1 MLKLNILR
9 QSNIH
14 LCKCKPWMKGEN
26 IGGVSDNKLQK
37 RNVGVELEGVNLS
50 AEGEI
55 LLEFVNL
62 DITRIKDKK
71 GKPMTWA

>member
-1 MLKLNILR
+1 
-9 QSNIH
+9 
-14 LCKCKPWMKGEN
+14 MKGEN

-71 GKPMTWA
+71 GKLITWA

>member
-1 MLKLNILR
+1 
-9 QSNIH
+9 
-14 LCKCKPWMKGEN
+14 MKGEN
-26 IGGVSDNKLQK
+26 IGGVSANKLQE
-37 RNVGVELEGVNLS
+37 RNVGVEFEGVNLS

-71 GKPMTWA
+71 GKLMTWA

>member
-1 MLKLNILR
+1 
-9 QSNIH
+9 
-14 LCKCKPWMKGEN
+14 MKGEN
-26 IGGVSDNKLQK
+26 IGGVSDNKLQE

-71 GKPMTWA
+71 GKLITWA

>member
-1 MLKLNILR
+1 MASVTTNCKREML
-9 QSNIH
+9 
-14 LCKCKPWMKGEN
+14 
-26 IGGVSDNKLQK
+26 
-37 RNVGVELEGVNLS
+37 GVELEGVNLS

-71 GKPMTWA
+71 GKLITWA

>member
-1 MLKLNILR
+1 
-9 QSNIH
+9 
-14 LCKCKPWMKGEN
+14 MKGEN
-26 IGGVSDNKLQK
+26 IGGVSDNKLHK

-71 GKPMTWA
+71 GKLMTWA

>member
-1 MLKLNILR
+1 MASVTTNCKREML
-9 QSNIH
+9 
-14 LCKCKPWMKGEN
+14 
-26 IGGVSDNKLQK
+26 
-37 RNVGVELEGVNLS
+37 ELEGVNLS

-71 GKPMTWA
+71 GKLITWA

>member
-1 MLKLNILR
+1 
-9 QSNIH
+9 
-14 LCKCKPWMKGEN
+14 MKGEN
-26 IGGVSDNKLQK
+26 IGGVSDNKLHK

-71 GKPMTWA
+71 GKLITWA

>member
-1 MLKLNILR
+1 
-9 QSNIH
+9 
-14 LCKCKPWMKGEN
+14 MKGEN
-26 IGGVSDNKLQK
+26 IGGVSDNKLQE

-71 GKPMTWA
+71 GKLMTWA

>member
-1 MLKLNILR
+1 
-9 QSNIH
+9 
-14 LCKCKPWMKGEN
+14 MKGEN

-50 AEGEI
+50 VEGEV
-55 LLEFVNL
+55 LLEFINL

-71 GKPMTWA
+71 GKLMTWA

>member
-1 MLKLNILR
+1 
-9 QSNIH
+9 
-14 LCKCKPWMKGEN
+14 MKGEN
-26 IGGVSDNKLQK
+26 IGGVSDNKLQE

-55 LLEFVNL
+55 LLEFINL

-71 GKPMTWA
+71 GKLMTWA

>member
-1 MLKLNILR
+1 
-9 QSNIH
+9 
-14 LCKCKPWMKGEN
+14 MKGEN

-37 RNVGVELEGVNLS
+37 RNVGVELEAVNLS

-71 GKPMTWA
+71 GKLMTWA